1 MPEQIVNGLRI
12 YYDER
17 GAPDGPAILFIPGL
31 GSSHL
36 SWGGVTRHIPPSYRI
51 IVVDPRDAG
60 RSERTIADYTVG
72 DMAEDIA
79 GLLQGLNVKK
89 TAVVGISMGG
99 AIAQELAIRYPDRV
113 ERAVLVATYDS
124 GDSRGTFIFEQFARL
139 RRLLSKEDYYRTIL
153 PWIYTHQE
161 FESIAPDQAVK
172 QFAQDPFFQDPDTYE
187 RQMRATIAYRSRDRL
202 GLITCPTLVI
212 FGDEDMFTP
221 LRFARSLQAGIR
233 NSRLV
238 VVSGAGHGIIW
249 TRIVE
254 VASLIANFMKEP
266 PPKKQEAAS

>member
-1 MPEQIVNGLRI
+1 MPEKTVNGLRI
-12 YYDER
+12 HYEER
-17 GAPDGPAILFIPGL
+17 GSPEGPAIVFIPGL

-36 SWGGVTRHIPPSYRI
+36 SWGGVARHISGNHRI
-51 IVVDPRDAG
+51 IVVDPRDSG
-60 RSERTIADYTVG
+60 QSERAIADYTVG

-79 GLLQGLNVKK
+79 GLVQALHIQK
-89 TAVVGISMGG
+89 TAIVGISMGG
-99 AIAQELAIRYPDRV
+99 AIAQELAIRYPEKV

-161 FESIAPDQAVK
+161 FESIVPDQAVK
-172 QFAQDPFFQDPDTYE
+172 QFAQDPYFQDPDTYE
-187 RQMRATIAYRSRDRL
+187 RQMRATVSYRSRDRL
-202 GLITCPTLVI
+202 GLITCPTLVV

-221 LRFARSLQAGIR
+221 LRFARSLQAGIPF
-233 NSRLV
+233 SRLV

-254 VASLIANFMKEP
+254 VASLISNFMKEP
-266 PPKKQEAAS
+266 LPKAK